1 MHISIEEK
9 IILGAVIVKHSNN
22 EMLYQQT
29 CIYMHMG
36 YLCGITQI
44 GLTEQLLYLGIS
56 LTICTDQGQLC
67 SHWYGDYNV
76 HSCH

>member
-1 MHISIEEK
+1 MHISIVEK

-29 CIYMHMG
+29 CIYWSHMG

-44 GLTEQLLYLGIS
+44 GLIEQLLYLGIS

-67 SHWYGDYNV
+67 SHWYGDYN
-76 HSCH
+76 